1 MADGKITIETSIDNA
16 GALKDLNK
24 LINKVNAQGTRE
36 AGKTAKIFSVIGK
49 TASAAMSVA
58 ATSIGTV
65 SAALVAAG
73 GVAVKTGID
82 FESAFAGVKKTVD
95 APNEVIE
102 QLRQS
107 LINMSKEMPQSASEL
122 AGIAEA
128 AGQLGIETQN
138 IENFTKTMAQ
148 LGDATNMIATEA
160 ADSLA
165 RFANITGMSQEDF
178 DRLGSTI
185 VALGNNLATT
195 ESEIT
200 EMGMRLA
207 GAGHQVGMSES
218 QIMSFAAALSS
229 VGINAEAGGSAFSSV
244 MAKMQLATEKGGDE
258 LREFADVAGMSS
270 QEFKTA
276 FEKDAAG
283 AIIAFID
290 GLSKCESQGKSA
302 IGVLDNM
309 GITEITQ
316 RDALLRAAG
325 AADVF
330 TDALNIGTSAWQDN
344 TDLANEAAQRY
355 ETLESK
361 LDMMKNSAAALGIQF
376 KDSIDGNLRNA
387 VQIGTDSINRLSAA
401 FTEGGLDAAVTEAG
415 DIIADLAVRIA
426 GSAPDMIQSA
436 STLLSSF
443 VNGIASHKGEII
455 NAGIEVAKELG
466 HGIADL
472 LPESMG
478 KPAKEAI
485 DTLAKSLQSGGL
497 KKAAGDVVNI
507 FKNMATL
514 ASKALKPAAEVID
527 LLADHFDK
535 LAPIAAGAYVAISGR
550 GKINMAVSSVKSLV
564 DGVKKM
570 TSWYERARIVTAA
583 YALQEEIAT
592 YTGRKRTVELTA
604 GQAIVGLFTGK
615 VQLATAAQTVWNAVT
630 AANPIG
636 LLVTAV
642 AAAAAAIG
650 IFALTSQDSTT
661 AVNEET
667 NALAENAEQI
677 RETQAARQETIE
689 GISQEYGHYQQL
701 WEELKGI
708 VDENGR
714 VKAGYEDRASF
725 ITSTLSDALGI
736 EISMTDGVIDK
747 YGELKGSIDEIIEK
761 KKQQAILDAYYDSYT
776 EAIKNQA
783 DANKDLAA
791 AYAELEKAKK
801 NAKTA
806 EDELKEA
813 NVTSGYLYD
822 QLKGKVDSANAKLK
836 DAEDVYGNAKV
847 AADEYNNT
855 ISNYEA
861 ASGAVL
867 SGSENVN
874 SALMLLTNNMKTAG
888 TATQEELAKQ
898 AESYR
903 TEFENMRAAAATGGS
918 QVSQQMVE
926 DAQMAYLLASE
937 QMMIGSG
944 MTQEQV
950 QIAMERLAEQIGAS
964 GVPAAAGTEATET
977 TSAMSN
983 TLAAGATEVQAGA
996 DTMTAG
1002 AETTIANTD
1011 LPSAGASAASGTGTA
1026 MGNTLRGEAPV
1037 AGAAASYL
1045 VDIATKGFSN
1055 GNLPA
1060 ASQSKGK
1067 EGGVSMAE
1075 GMQSQSGTVGE
1086 SATLLIDTVKK
1097 AFSAGD
1103 LANYSL
1109 TEGKTFGQS
1118 LANGMNSQSEVVGTA
1133 AGVLVSSIKTAVS
1146 GLADDGKEAGGQF
1159 SSGLA
1164 TGIRNGAAG
1173 VSAAAAEV
1181 ARKAVESAKA
1191 NLDINSPSK
1200 VMEEVGY
1207 WYDEGLGGGIRKYG
1221 DHVIQAVDNLVSELL
1236 LSPRQMARSVQSA
1249 FDGNIMRIAERYAS
1263 AQNRIP
1269 GESAAEMD
1277 YIRLAELF
1285 AEKVME
1291 RLGMLSIEV
1300 DQREFGR
1307 LVREVTDHVF

>member
-16 GALKDLNK
+16 GAIKDLNK
-24 LINKVNAQGTRE
+24 LINQVNAQGTKM
-36 AGKTAKIFSVIGK
+36 AGKTAKTFGMIGK
-49 TASAAMSVA
+49 AASTGVAVATTA
-58 ATSIGTV
+58 IGTV
-65 SAALVAAG
+65 SAALATAG

-95 APNEVIE
+95 APKEVIE
-102 QLRQS
+102 QLRES

-138 IENFTKTMAQ
+138 IESFTKTMAQ
-148 LGDATNMIATEA
+148 LGDATNMMATEA

-165 RFANITGMSQEDF
+165 RFANITGMSQADF

-185 VALGNNLATT
+185 VALGNNMATT

-229 VGINAEAGGSAFSSV
+229 VGIYAEAGGSAFSSV
-244 MAKMQLATEKGGDE
+244 MAKMQLAAEKGGDE

-270 QEFKTA
+270 EEFKTA

-283 AIIAFID
+283 AIVAFID

-325 AADVF
+325 AAGVF

-344 TDLANEAAQRY
+344 TALANEAAQRY

-376 KDSIDGNLRNA
+376 KDSIDGELRNA
-387 VQIGTDSINRLSAA
+387 VQVGTDSINRLSAA

-436 STLLSSF
+436 STLLNSF
-443 VNGIASHKGEII
+443 IKGVASHKGEII

-466 HGIADL
+466 HGIADM

-514 ASKALKPAAEVID
+514 ASKALKPAAKAVD
-527 LLADHFDK
+527 FLADNFRI
-535 LAPIAAGAYVAISGR
+535 LAPA
-550 GKINMAVSSVKSLV
+550 
-564 DGVKKM
+564 
-570 TSWYERARIVTAA
+570 VTAA
-583 YALQEEIAT
+583 Y
-592 YTGRKRTVELTA
+592 TA
-604 GQAIVGLFTGK
+604 AKMYAVMQAITNKEGKLSAAIITAKTAVTKIHTTVTAIQTG
-615 VQLATAAQTVWNAVT
+615 ATTAAK
-630 AANPIG
+630 AAQEG
-636 LLVTAV
+636 LNMAV
-642 AAAAAAIG
+642 AAFGGPVGMAITAITTLIAG
-650 IFALTSQDSTT
+650 VGMFALTSQDSTT

-677 RETQAARQETIE
+677 RETQAARQDTVE
-689 GISQEYGHYQQL
+689 GINQEYGHYQQL

-776 EAIKNQA
+776 EAIKKQA
-783 DANKDLAA
+783 EANKDLAS
-791 AYAELEKAKK
+791 AYSELEKAKK
-801 NAKTA
+801 NAKDA

-813 NVTSGYLYD
+813 HVTSGYLYD

-874 SALMLLTNNMKTAG
+874 SALMLLTNNMQTAG
-888 TATQEELAKQ
+888 NATQEELAKQ
-898 AESYR
+898 TETYR
-903 TEFENMRAAAATGGS
+903 TEFENMRAAAAEGGT
-918 QVSQQMVE
+918 QVSQQMVA

-937 QMMIGSG
+937 QMMLGSG

-950 QIAMERLAEQIGAS
+950 QVELAKLAEQIGAS
-964 GVPAAAGTEATET
+964 GVPEAAGTEAAET
-977 TSAMSN
+977 TSAMGN
-983 TLAAGATEVQAGA
+983 TLAAGAPEVQSGA
-996 DTMTAG
+996 ETMTAG
-1002 AETTIANTD
+1002 AESTIENTN
-1011 LPSAGASAASGTGTA
+1011 LPTAGANAAAGTGTA

-1045 VDIATKGFSN
+1045 VDIATKGFGN

-1060 ASQSKGK
+1060 ASKSQGK
-1067 EGGVSMAE
+1067 EGGVSLAE
-1075 GMQSQSGTVGE
+1075 GMQSQSGTVAK
-1086 SATLLIDTVKK
+1086 SATLLTDTTKK
-1097 AFSAGD
+1097 AFSSGD
-1103 LANYSL
+1103 LGNYSL
-1109 TEGKTFGQS
+1109 TEGKKVGQS
-1118 LANGMNSQSEVVGTA
+1118 LANGLSSQTGVVGSA
-1133 AGVLVSSIKTAVS
+1133 AEVLVSNIKATVS
-1146 GLADDGKEAGGQF
+1146 GLGDEGKRIGTQF

-1173 VSAAAAEV
+1173 VSSAAAEV

-1221 DHVIQAVDNLVSELL
+1221 DRVIQAADHLASELL
-1236 LSPRQMARSVQSA
+1236 ISPRQMARSVQSA

-1269 GESAAEMD
+1269 GESAAEID

-1285 AEKVME
+1285 ADHVIK
-1291 RLGMLSIEV
+1291 RLGVLKVEV
-1300 DQREFGR
+1300 DQREFAR
-1307 LVREVTDHVF
+1307 LVREVADHVF